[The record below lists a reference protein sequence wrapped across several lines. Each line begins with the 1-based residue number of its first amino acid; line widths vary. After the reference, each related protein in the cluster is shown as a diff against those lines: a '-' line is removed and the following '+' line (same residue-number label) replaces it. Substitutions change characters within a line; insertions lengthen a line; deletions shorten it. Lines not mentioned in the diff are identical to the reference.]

1 MSFVNASENLINI
14 NSPDNSR
21 ATLVQKRRKNIE
33 TDWKSAFML
42 ETIRNK
48 AEKREVLVKCIN
60 RMRQST
66 QVKQYHSLT
75 EKQLNVIDDL
85 GSGYSKGIINKQVK
99 KQEKQFESI
108 YYESKF
114 QMGKLKGV
122 VLKYI
127 EKHNINQEW
136 SIKPSHPFIIIWN
149 MFKLFF
155 MLHIFILFPLIDAFG
170 VKLDN
175 LIVQQYEIFLFE
187 WIFLLFDIV
196 LRFNVQIY
204 KNGQLMKNHQYL
216 ALQYLKSGFFLD
228 ALGIVGFSLFL
239 FQDILYIKYIYFFKI
254 SEIKKFIKFLRY
266 ELDPQNKYKN
276 HIKLITLFVIIFLL
290 AHIIACL
297 WIVAGH
303 KEPSWLSINQLQD
316 NEWYIQYLWAFYF
329 AILTMTTVGYGD
341 IVPVNEIELMACIM
355 IVLLSSAIFAYT
367 LNTITTVLKDIDQN
381 KSQFN
386 QEARIIQNYLV
397 KKGCDTDLQ
406 RRVQQYLKSLWKW
419 GLGEQKQNEDKI
431 FSKLS
436 IQLQQEINL
445 QDKGQMLLKVPFL
458 VNNFNIECIKE
469 LMQYIQEVY
478 YQPGE
483 FINLQDGVYILYKG
497 QAEVCW
503 GSKAYPKHIC
513 NIFQGDHYGLLN
525 LFNVNQPKYYLKS
538 SDFSIFYFIPTQIF
552 KQVLKNNDKEVFC
565 MIHDQVIFENYSN
578 LYLFC
583 PLCRREGHHI
593 CQDIIYKPN
602 RAIAI
607 AKSNKYS
614 IQNRQ
619 KFKRLY
625 VKQQI
630 LRNFKEIQIETCQFI
645 NDKREIMKIK
655 YKSILDSDDQD
666 DDPESLE
673 LQSNSQSWQFD
684 SVQMDEQK
692 LSNPLDENQFKPKI
706 TQQKRQIPNKRQTI
720 IGYSRKHTSDLI
732 QINLQQIQEV
742 DNPQQN
748 INQNNIEN
756 CTPKSKEKFQNI
768 DVMQTFTKY
777 FKQYNHE
784 NIIRKLNQKRK
795 TVKKKMKRLSRFS

>member
-1 MSFVNASENLINI
+1 MSLVNASENLIHI

-21 ATLVQKRRKNIE
+21 VTLVHKRRKIDA
-33 TDWKSAFML
+33 DWKSAFML
-42 ETIRNK
+42 QTIQDK

-66 QVKQYHSLT
+66 QVKQFHSLT
-75 EKQLNVIDDL
+75 EQQLNVIDDI
-85 GSGYSKGIINKQVK
+85 GSIHSKGTINKLIK
-99 KQEKQFESI
+99 KEETHFESI

-114 QMGKLKGV
+114 QMGKLRGL
-122 VLKYI
+122 VLRYL
-127 EKHNINQEW
+127 EKHNKNQEW

-155 MLHIFILFPLIDAFG
+155 MIHIFILFPLIDAFG
-170 VKLDN
+170 VKLN
-175 LIVQQYEIFLFE
+175 QVIVRQEQIFLME

-204 KNGQLMKNHQYL
+204 KSGQLIKKHQYL

-266 ELDPQNKYKN
+266 ELDPQNKYNN
-276 HIKLITLFVIIFLL
+276 HIKLITLFVTIFLL

-303 KEPSWLSINQLQD
+303 TEPSWLSINGLQD
-316 NEWYIQYLWAFYF
+316 DQWYIQYLWAFYF

-341 IVPVNEIELMACIM
+341 IVPVNENELMACIM

-406 RRVQQYLKSLWKW
+406 RRVQQYLKSLLKW
-419 GLGEQKQNEDKI
+419 GLGEQKQNEDRI

-436 IQLQQEINL
+436 VPLQQEINL
-445 QDKGQMLLKVPFL
+445 QDKGQMLLKLPFL

-469 LMQYIQEVY
+469 LMQHIQEVY

-483 FINLQDGVYILYKG
+483 LINPQDGIYLLYKG

-503 GSKAYPKHIC
+503 GSKINPKYIC

-525 LFNVNQPKYYLKS
+525 LFNVDQSKYFLKS

-565 MIHDQVIFENYSN
+565 MINDQVIYENYSN

-583 PLCRREGHHI
+583 PLCRREGHLI

-607 AKSNKYS
+607 AKSN
-614 IQNRQ
+614 RQ
-619 KFKRLY
+619 TVQERQQYKRFCF
-625 VKQQI
+625 KQQI
-630 LRNFKEIQIETCQFI
+630 LRNYKEMQIETCQFI
-645 NDKREIMKIK
+645 NDRREIMKIK
-655 YKSILDSDDQD
+655 NKSIFDSDDVD
-666 DDPESLE
+666 EDPESIE
-673 LQSNSQSWQFD
+673 LQSSQSWQFD
-684 SVQMDEQK
+684 EAQMDEQK
-692 LSNPLDENQFKPKI
+692 VPIFVDENQFKPKI
-706 TQQKRQIPNKRQTI
+706 TLQKRLTPNKRQTI
-720 IGYSRKHTSDLI
+720 LGFLKKKTQDIM
-732 QINLQQIQEV
+732 QINLSKIQEV
-742 DNPQQN
+742 EIFPNN
-748 INQNNIEN
+748 LNQNADNY
-756 CTPKSKEKFQNI
+756 TPNSKEKLYNF
-768 DVMQTFTKY
+768 DTMKSFTKY
-777 FKQYNHE
+777 FKKYNYP
-784 NIIRKLNQKRK
+784 NIIKQLNQKRK
-795 TVKKKMKRLSRFS
+795 TIKKKIKRLERLY